1 MILATVV
8 VIAVILVALFAI
20 WVPAGLIGLAVLSA
34 SFLLRPVRR
43 FTTRFTQ
50 SATYR
55 IRP

>member
-43 FTTRFTQ
+43 FATRFTQ